1 LLGGEELLPLLVL
14 AIGGAML
21 VGNAMAWLRPRTDV
35 KPGELERPPAA
46 RTATMVAIGAVAMLW
61 ALASLLTK

>member
-14 AIGGAML
+14 ALGGAML
-21 VGNAMAWLRPRTDV
+21 VGNAMAWLRPRAET

-46 RTATMVAIGAVAMLW
+46 RTATMVAIGAVATIW

>member
-1 LLGGEELLPLLVL
+1 MFGGEELLVLLVL
-14 AIGGAML
+14 ALGGAML
-21 VGNAMAWLRPRTDV
+21 VGNAMAWFRPRADA

-46 RTATMVAIGAVAMLW
+46 RTAIMVAIGAVATVW